1 MEATD
6 FMKANIVLASK
17 SPRRIRMMRE
27 YGFDP
32 IIKPSQAEE
41 TLPAFL
47 RPSSAV
53 MYLAFLK
60 AWDVTQQLTD
70 DHDQMTVIG
79 SDTVVVFDDKIIGK
93 PSGPSEA
100 FRILADLKGNVHH
113 VLTGVCIIQ
122 KDHDHF
128 SKTCFYDKTDVYFK
142 DYTDEELLAYVN
154 TDEPY
159 DKAGGYA
166 IQETFSKYIDHID
179 GSFNNVV
186 GFPIEKIIDYLK

>member
-1 MEATD
+1 MTR
-6 FMKANIVLASK
+6 NIILASK

-27 YGFDP
+27 WGYDP
-32 IIKPSQAEE
+32 IVIPSQAEE

-47 RPSSAV
+47 RPASAV
-53 MYLAFLK
+53 MYLSFLK
-60 AWDVTQQLTD
+60 AWDVASAKLD
-70 DHDQMTVIG
+70 AYDEVTVIG
-79 SDTVVVFDDKIIGK
+79 SDTVVVADDAIIGK

-100 FRILADLKGNVHH
+100 FEILSRLRDDVHH
-113 VLTGVCIIQ
+113 VLTGVCIISK
-122 KDHDHF
+122 KDGHI
-128 SKTCFYDKTDVYFK
+128 SKRCLYESTAVWFK

-166 IQETFSKYIDHID
+166 IQETFSKYVDHIE

-186 GFPIEKIIDYLK
+186 GFPIERITEYL